1 MDALFPFTP
10 DDDYQTPAALTHV
23 TPGPRRTARGWT
35 GVAPWT
41 PNDHYQLPPE
51 VLARHIRPPHLGEPG
66 WLGWHLTTR
75 DGGAPDWEYEW
86 GGLIRG
92 DDDA

>member
-1 MDALFPFTP
+1 MDAPFPFTP
-10 DDDYQTPAALTHV
+10 DDDYQTPAALAHV

-51 VLARHIRPPHLGEPG
+51 VLARYIRPPHPGEPG
-66 WLGWHLTTR
+66 WLGWVGEMTFLWDGTT
-75 DGGAPDWEYEW
+75 GGNGNA
-86 GGLIRG
+86 
-92 DDDA
+92 